1 MEDYR
6 EIGPPGNGKTR
17 KTGAS
22 NLAAVRETTRPVRIH
37 ASRVIF
43 RGALIFVPFG
53 HYDEPEILRYA
64 ITSIRPKGADV
75 RHKVLRELGRHPG
88 DGAPV
93 RLKTGHYG
101 PFVAHRRRYAS
112 LPKDPRPGGRDP
124 GRRRGAAGT
133 PVSSSAKDAS
143 SARCGDRKA
152 RSGAPAAAGRAG
164 HGSMRVRAPARAV
177 ASSRGRARRR
187 ESAGDPV
194 ARACRAA
201 PDGARPATPNGRPG
215 SRAGRPVARQSERY
229 GCPDRGPTAGSG
241 VRTSA
246 VALLRSLTMRL
257 TFRA

>member
-1 MEDYR
+1 MASTCCLRVLYYGFFCS
-6 EIGPPGNGKTR
+6 GPVSLTMPK
-17 KTGAS
+17 A
-22 NLAAVRETTRPVRIH
+22 
-37 ASRVIF
+37 
-43 RGALIFVPFG
+43 GAL
-53 HYDEPEILRYA
+53 
-64 ITSIRPKGADV
+64 
-75 RHKVLRELGRHPG
+75 
-88 DGAPV
+88 
-93 RLKTGHYG
+93 
-101 PFVAHRRRYAS
+101 RRTVSVDA
-112 LPKDPRPGGRDP
+112 RDWP
-124 GRRRGAAGT
+124 GAAWKRG
-133 PVSSSAKDAS
+133 SW
-143 SARCGDRKA
+143 
-152 RSGAPAAAGRAG
+152 SGAPAAAGRAG